1 MRFVF
6 FTGITQISIV
16 EDTMQA
22 PIIFEDSAVKE
33 VVANRFGT
41 DGEITFKQA
50 AQVTNEQL
58 EGLFNSNTTI
68 TKFNEFVFFTGITKI
83 SIVEDT
89 NTSKTTAPFRG
100 CSNLEEITLPYTL
113 KEIGYRAFDQ
123 CVKLRKM
130 KNIDKV
136 RIFDFCGMQG
146 AGRSATNVEQEVITV
161 GTIKGG
167 QCLSTSI
174 IPKEVIFEE
183 GITLIPDRG
192 AMLTADI
199 KGKWKHITIPSTV
212 TAIGG
217 NAFQYQE
224 LDSLILPDGITSI
237 GESAFIRTKGIYNF
251 QLTNKIT
258 SIGQYAFKWSDLS
271 GIVQYPEN
279 NTITS
284 IPYECFCACYNITG
298 VVIPKNITNIAQY
311 AFEGCNKLEEVYV
324 KSTIPPTLHADAFKD
339 TNNYFKIYVPL
350 ESVEAYKTASV
361 WSNYADRIFWN

>member
-1 MRFVF
+1 
-6 FTGITQISIV
+6 
-16 EDTMQA
+16 
-22 PIIFEDSAVKE
+22 
-33 VVANRFGT
+33 
-41 DGEITFKQA
+41 
-50 AQVTNEQL
+50 
-58 EGLFNSNTTI
+58 
-68 TKFNEFVFFTGITKI
+68 
-83 SIVEDT
+83 
-89 NTSKTTAPFRG
+89 
-100 CSNLEEITLPYTL
+100 
-113 KEIGYRAFDQ
+113 
-123 CVKLRKM
+123 
-130 KNIDKV
+130 
-136 RIFDFCGMQG
+136 
-146 AGRSATNVEQEVITV
+146 VEQEVITV
-161 GTIKGG
+161 STIKGG

-192 AMLTADI
+192 AMLTVDI

-237 GESAFIRTKGIYNF
+237 GESAFIHTKGIYNF

-324 KSTIPPTLHADAFKD
+324 KSTTPPTLHADAFKD
-339 TNNYFKIYVPL
+339 TNNYFEIYVPS

-361 WSNYADRIFWN
+361 WSNYADRIFGIEEETN